1 MQRVGV
7 NMVLFLHAARGE
19 LFATLDR
26 GFHSDRIRRVKGW
39 FRFSPRGANMGHPDC
54 AKRKQVMATRI
65 RVPLPPIRF
74 GLD

>member
-39 FRFSPRGANMGHPDC
+39 FRFSPRGANTVWVILIAPTES
-54 AKRKQVMATRI
+54 R
-65 RVPLPPIRF
+65 
-74 GLD
+74 